1 MKGHRII
8 FAAVLAA
15 LAGCGS
21 MPEERALSGSAIG
34 AGAGAALGA
43 VTGMS
48 VASGALIGAAA
59 GALTG
64 VLTDESQVNLGK
76 PAWKGREGPAPIT
89 QHAPVAGPDQV
100 AAQIPQDR
108 QVVNSIQTGL
118 NRLGYGAG
126 PVDGL
131 VGVRTQTAIRAYQR
145 DHGLLEDGRATPEL
159 ADHVWSRGR
168 PHPTALGNAQG

>member
-1 MKGHRII
+1 MQLQRII
-8 FAAVLAA
+8 LAGSLVA

-21 MPEERALSGSAIG
+21 LPEERALSGSAIG

-64 VLTDESQVNLGK
+64 ALTDQSQVNLGD
-76 PAWKGREGPAPIT
+76 PAWKRRAGPAPMT
-89 QHAPVAGPDQV
+89 QNAPVVGPSQ
-100 AAQIPQDR
+100 AAASIPQDR

-145 DHGLLEDGRATPEL
+145 NHGLLEDGRATPEL

-168 PHPTALGNAQG
+168 PFPTALGDTRG

>member
-1 MKGHRII
+1 M
-8 FAAVLAA
+8 AA

-21 MPEERALSGSAIG
+21 LPRERAVTGGAIG
-34 AGAGAALGA
+34 SGAGAALGA
-43 VTGMS
+43 VTGLS
-48 VASGALIGAAA
+48 VGGGALLGAAA

-64 VLTDESQVNLGK
+64 ALTDQSQVNLGE
-76 PAWKGREGPAPIT
+76 PAWKRRPGPAPMT
-89 QHAPVAGPDQV
+89 QHAPVAAPGGI
-100 AAQIPQDR
+100 AQAIPQDR

-145 DHGLLEDGRATPEL
+145 NHGLLEDGRATPEL

-168 PHPTALGNAQG
+168 PLPATLGDARR